1 MPRIKN
7 GFKGERT
14 IVLPAF
20 LIEKLKQDPLGQEL
34 YITDIGYYPHANF
47 HYCERT
53 AEEVNEFVLIYC
65 VEGQGWFELAH
76 RRNEINSNQF
86 FILPKHVAHA
96 YGSIPPIPGPSTGYT
111 STGKRR
117 HSSVADSTVHVT

>member
-53 AEEVNEFVLIYC
+53 AEEVNEFVLIYWHMLMA
-65 VEGQGWFELAH
+65 V
-76 RRNEINSNQF
+76 
-86 FILPKHVAHA
+86 
-96 YGSIPPIPGPSTGYT
+96 IPPIPGPSTGYT

-117 HSSVADSTVHVT
+117 RSSVADSTVHVTLLPKHTPG

>member
-76 RRNEINSNQF
+76 PNTWHM
-86 FILPKHVAHA
+86 LMAV
-96 YGSIPPIPGPSTGYT
+96 IPPIPGPSTGYT

-117 HSSVADSTVHVT
+117 RSSVADSTVHVTLLPKHTPG

>member
-76 RRNEINSNQF
+76 RREMNHSAAFWQIVETY
-86 FILPKHVAHA
+86 LPDYRERRQWLKENGNR
-96 YGSIPPIPGPSTGYT
+96 YSGPVELL
-111 STGKRR
+111 KR
-117 HSSVADSTVHVT
+117 

>member
-65 VEGQGWFELAH
+65 VEAVSYTHLDVYKRQTKFRPRILFRVPAALCVYETQ
-76 RRNEINSNQF
+76 IDQF
-86 FILPKHVAHA
+86 LC
-96 YGSIPPIPGPSTGYT
+96 PITCFRISV
-111 STGKRR
+111 
-117 HSSVADSTVHVT
+117 SS